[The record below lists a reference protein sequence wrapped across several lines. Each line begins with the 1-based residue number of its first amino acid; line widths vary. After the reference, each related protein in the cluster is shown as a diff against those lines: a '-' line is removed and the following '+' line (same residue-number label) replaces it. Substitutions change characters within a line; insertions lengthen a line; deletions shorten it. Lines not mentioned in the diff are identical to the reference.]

1 MQLDLWNEQITQVQE
16 NHAYRFTNLS
26 TSYWNNV
33 KKLTATIN
41 TVIKETFDLDLSLP
55 QCTESIPNKVNNE
68 HVIHVSSIHTIE
80 NFQ

>member
-68 HVIHVSSIHTIE
+68 HVIHVSSIH
-80 NFQ
+80 Q